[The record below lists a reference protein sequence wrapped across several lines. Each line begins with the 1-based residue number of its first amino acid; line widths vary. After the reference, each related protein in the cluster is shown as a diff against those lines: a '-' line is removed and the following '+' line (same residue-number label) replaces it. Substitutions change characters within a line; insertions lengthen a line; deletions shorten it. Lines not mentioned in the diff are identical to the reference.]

1 MRPSHGGLVQR
12 GKRGMYIKRLWLREG
27 EDPLESG
34 YIKQN
39 SASLV
44 FVNPDK
50 KISKMTFRNKDYADV
65 AFKMPDEGFYNL
77 FMTNREIE
85 NGVLYVS
92 VAKNES
98 LNHSCRAGH
107 GDVKSKINPFYYDE
121 APIDIIRERRS
132 RETFHSRI
140 TSGDVV
146 SFTILR
152 QGKPLPGALVKMVT
166 QKGWAKTLKSDSE
179 GRVAFE
185 MIRDYYP
192 QWHEFK
198 RRKMEG
204 YLAIAEYKS
213 KDAGTYAGEKFSAV
227 HYKVTSS
234 GNYFPSARDYKSYLY
249 GLLIGLFALTISGF
263 TVYFYRRRR
272 LKIYKEKRF
281 G

>member
-1 MRPSHGGLVQR
+1 MRFS
-12 GKRGMYIKRLWLREG
+12 
-27 EDPLESG
+27 
-34 YIKQN
+34 
-39 SASLV
+39 
-44 FVNPDK
+44 
-50 KISKMTFRNKDYADV
+50 NKGYADV
-65 AFKMPDEGFYNL
+65 DFKMPDEGFYNL
-77 FMTNREIE
+77 FMTNRAIE
-85 NGVLYVS
+85 NEVLHVS
-92 VAKNES
+92 IAQNES

-107 GDVKSKINPFYYDE
+107 DDIKEKMHPYYYDG
-121 APIDIIRERRS
+121 APIDIIRERRNKES
-132 RETFHSRI
+132 FHSRI

-179 GRVAFE
+179 GRVSFE

-204 YLAIAEYKS
+204 FLVIAEYKS
-213 KDAGTYAGEKFSAV
+213 KGAGTYAGKKFKAV

-234 GNYFPSARDYKSYLY
+234 GNYYPSTRDYQSYLY
-249 GLLIGLFALTISGF
+249 GLLIGIFALTLSGF
-263 TVYFYRRRR
+263 AIYFYRRKR
-272 LKIYKEKRF
+272 LKVYKEKRL